1 MFLHIVHYVF
11 CTRGERSSI
20 RLFSKNIKIIAKLNI
35 QNFFNS
41 RTGQNS
47 EGLTLKRVFFFFF
60 LYISCSSWVLVLIL
74 FGYIYIFISN
84 LFFSL
89 LCDRVIVF
97 KTYLMDNLKDF
108 IFVNVVKYLYLY
120 LSIDSIF
127 PWNVWKHYT
136 RFNLLE
142 FFHKWYKF
150 IFYIVLHCLCWR
162 LLA

>member
-47 EGLTLKRVFFFFF
+47 EGLTLKRVFIFF
-60 LYISCSSWVLVLIL
+60 LVYISRSWVLVLIL

-89 LCDRVIVF
+89 PCDRVIVF

>member
-1 MFLHIVHYVF
+1 MFKI
-11 CTRGERSSI
+11 SSI
-20 RLFSKNIKIIAKLNI
+20 LEQARIVK
-35 QNFFNS
+35 
-41 RTGQNS
+41 
-47 EGLTLKRVFFFFF
+47 GLHLKEFIYKYKYIYI
-60 LYISCSSWVLVLIL
+60 YISRSWVLVLIL

-89 LCDRVIVF
+89 PCERVIVF

-120 LSIDSIF
+120 LSIDNIF